1 MKVYCS
7 NIHGLQA
14 LKMGKMHLIS
24 SHGMKVSFI
33 MLGLGMV
40 PMFLES
46 MTTVVGL
53 MTRNGTGMSIGE
65 QIMGSHMTVIR
76 IAVDNI
82 LIVIG
87 TKMNSM
93 GKT

>member
-1 MKVYCS
+1 MRVYCS

-14 LKMGKMHLIS
+14 LKTGNMHLIS

-40 PMFLES
+40 PTFLKS

-65 QIMGSHMTVIR
+65 QVMGSHMTVIR
-76 IAVDNI
+76 ITVDNV